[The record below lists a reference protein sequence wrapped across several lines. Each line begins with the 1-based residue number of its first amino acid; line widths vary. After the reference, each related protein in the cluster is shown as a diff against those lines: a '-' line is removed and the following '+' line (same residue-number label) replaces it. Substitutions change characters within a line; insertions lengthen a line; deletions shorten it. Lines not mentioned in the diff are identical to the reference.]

1 MPKGSQYYRKKQ
13 PEVKSPSGLLR
24 KSGKWTMN
32 QFQGVRVDDNQALVP
47 LVNGDSI
54 NRVWNSY
61 DRNLNQAIRKCLK
74 ETGMK
79 VKLKLTN
86 CFRLE
91 SIRPLEFA
99 HQRSS
104 ELGHANSG
112 NRFVKKQIGLILQIC
127 YATPRNSKKKYFDKK
142 SLLIFIV

>member
-1 MPKGSQYYRKKQ
+1 
-13 PEVKSPSGLLR
+13 
-24 KSGKWTMN
+24 MN

-54 NRVWNSY
+54 NRVRNSY

-91 SIRPLEFA
+91 SIGPLEFV

-112 NRFVKKQIGLILQIC
+112 N
-127 YATPRNSKKKYFDKK
+127 S
-142 SLLIFIV
+142 